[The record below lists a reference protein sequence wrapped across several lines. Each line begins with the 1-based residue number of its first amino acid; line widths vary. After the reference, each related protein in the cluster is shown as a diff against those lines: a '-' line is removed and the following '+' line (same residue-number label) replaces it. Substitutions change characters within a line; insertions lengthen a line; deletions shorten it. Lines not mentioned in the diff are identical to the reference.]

1 MRYITL
7 LAAFMFTTLTF
18 AHEKDSQ
25 EKKEMYEAIQ
35 LQLENDLITTE
46 QAQKLWLAYTRCCQ
60 DT

>member
-7 LAAFMFTTLTF
+7 LAAFMFTTATF

-60 DT
+60 DS